1 MNANSK
7 WIWFH
12 VTSKNRKWETLRV
25 GPLSR
30 KKWFWKRDHLTC
42 PEYRYHHSQL
52 NWKNPLDIAPIK
64 IRSKENFRLKFNAA
78 NFGQKSYHEFSSTS
92 FNFSLHILD
101 FKIQF
106 QNLKSKKWP
115 PFIYQY
121 SIMEVLDIT
130 VLGITKGFLNWKM
143 NWWTYSG
150 KMNFVLHWP

>member
-1 MNANSK
+1 MGNITCVDLAAG
-7 WIWFH
+7 
-12 VTSKNRKWETLRV
+12 KNRFESVTIWHVQNT
-25 GPLSR
+25 
-30 KKWFWKRDHLTC
+30 DIII
-42 PEYRYHHSQL
+42 L
-52 NWKNPLDIAPIK
+52 NWIGKNPLDIAPIK

>member
-1 MNANSK
+1 MGNITCVDLAAG
-7 WIWFH
+7 
-12 VTSKNRKWETLRV
+12 KNRFESVTIWHVQNT
-25 GPLSR
+25 
-30 KKWFWKRDHLTC
+30 DIII
-42 PEYRYHHSQL
+42 L
-52 NWKNPLDIAPIK
+52 NWIGKNPLDIAPIK
-64 IRSKENFRLKFNAA
+64 IRSFFKKIFHRLKFNAA

>member
-64 IRSKENFRLKFNAA
+64 IRSFFKKIFHRLKFNAA

-92 FNFSLHILD
+92 INFSLHNLD
-101 FKIQF
+101 FENPI
-106 QNLKSKKWP
+106 LKLLNKKNVCNKLLLLKLYRAPVFFFW
-115 PFIYQY
+115 I
-121 SIMEVLDIT
+121 
-130 VLGITKGFLNWKM
+130 K
-143 NWWTYSG
+143 
-150 KMNFVLHWP
+150 

>member
-1 MNANSK
+1 MSHQKIENGKHYVCGTCS
-7 WIWFH
+7 W
-12 VTSKNRKWETLRV
+12 
-25 GPLSR
+25 
-30 KKWFWKRDHLTC
+30 KKPIWKRDHLTC

-115 PFIYQY
+115 PFIYQ
-121 SIMEVLDIT
+121 SNIIQALSIT
-130 VLGITKGFLNWKM
+130 VIRFTKGFLNWKM
-143 NWWTYSG
+143 N
-150 KMNFVLHWP
+150 